1 MTPNQRA
8 WAQAR
13 DRLARAVTDLGFPG
27 ELADLLAKQL
37 QSPKS
42 IDRMASWLA
51 YTRPRSMETVADELL
66 AICADRDAWRAKA
79 ESREAQA
86 SYSRWLSSES
96 RRALGEEEIW
106 GCEDD

>member
-1 MTPNQRA
+1 MTANQRM

-13 DRLARAVTDLGFPG
+13 DRLAHAVTALGFPA

-42 IDRMASWLA
+42 IDRMAAWME
-51 YTRPRSMETVADELL
+51 YTRPRNMETIADELL
-66 AICADRDAWRAKA
+66 AVCADRDTWRAKA

-86 SYSRWLSSES
+86 SYSAWLSSES
-96 RRALGEEEIW
+96 RRELGEEESM
-106 GCEDD
+106 DDL